1 MIDVLAYYTK
11 LQLVT
16 ALEWNLPVQSQKDV
30 RTEAQFSSLND
41 CNMRTYVNQF
51 EYAAMVDF
59 DEFIIPKAGAN
70 LLELIGNL
78 YNDSSC
84 TKHDSSLHKPLSNYK
99 FLIYTFICSIIGRYS
114 SV

>member
-41 CNMRTYVNQF
+41 CNMRTYVNHF

-59 DEFIIPKAGAN
+59 DEFIIPKSGAN
-70 LLELIGNL
+70 LLELIGVL
-78 YNDSSC
+78 YNDSIMKYQIL
-84 TKHDSSLHKPLSNYK
+84 TLLKPP
-99 FLIYTFICSIIGRYS
+99 I
-114 SV
+114 